1 MQLNGA
7 SSCRGEHLVAEI
19 SPNFGGLP
27 ISFTWPVVGLSCS
40 VLPGLLNNSLP
51 LGVSITVF
59 LEQPLSLFGA
69 STGPLL
75 FELFRGR
82 PFFLAGALSALS
94 FSEIF
99 RGRPL
104 FLAGALSALSL
115 SEIFR
120 GRPLFLAGVLTT
132 LSFPEHFLGRPLFF
146 GWSSV
151 VSSLPQREGPL
162 LTTHTC
168 RWPKEFG

>member
-19 SPNFGGLP
+19 STNFGGLP
-27 ISFTWPVVGLSCS
+27 ISFTWPAVGLSCS

-75 FELFRGR
+75 SEL
-82 PFFLAGALSALS
+82 
-94 FSEIF
+94 F

-104 FLAGALSALSL
+104 FLAGALSVLSF
-115 SEIFR
+115 SKIFC
-120 GRPLFLAGVLTT
+120 GRPLFLAGVLTA
-132 LSFPEHFLGRPLFF
+132 LSFPELFLGRPLFF

-151 VSSLPQREGPL
+151 VSSLPQ
-162 LTTHTC
+162 
-168 RWPKEFG
+168 